1 MEYCLRHW
9 YRIESYLG
17 MSEVIDA
24 VRVRVLPDGRM
35 DRANAAAYLGYA
47 PKTLAIWLGQGKGPR
62 YVKASGRVFY
72 FKDDL
77 DAFLRG
83 ESSASA
89 A

>member
-1 MEYCLRHW
+1 
-9 YRIESYLG
+9 
-17 MSEVIDA
+17 MSETVEA

-47 PKTLAIWLGQGKGPR
+47 PKTLAIWLGQGKGPK
-62 YVKASGRVFY
+62 YLKASGRVFY

-83 ESSASA
+83 EGRA

>member
-1 MEYCLRHW
+1 MPHETLEKVGLW
-9 YRIESYLG
+9 
-17 MSEVIDA
+17 MSETVEA

-47 PKTLAIWLGQGKGPR
+47 PKTLAIWLGQGKGPK
-62 YVKASGRVFY
+62 YLKASGRVFY

-83 ESSASA
+83 EGRA

>member
-1 MEYCLRHW
+1 MW
-9 YRIESYLG
+9 
-17 MSEVIDA
+17 MSETIEA

-47 PKTLAIWLGQGKGPR
+47 SKTLAIWLGQGKGPK

-72 FKDDL
+72 FKEDL

-83 ESSASA
+83 RSRA